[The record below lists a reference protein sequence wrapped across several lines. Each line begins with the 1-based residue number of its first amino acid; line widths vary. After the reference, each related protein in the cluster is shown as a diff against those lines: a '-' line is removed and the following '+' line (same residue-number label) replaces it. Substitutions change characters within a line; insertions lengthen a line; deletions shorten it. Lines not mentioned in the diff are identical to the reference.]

1 MLIPACCLH
10 AGYPRV
16 VSSSRKTSPT
26 VDGLSAHSAVP
37 FLGSCIPATEV
48 VSGELRRCGK
58 VKTSKSPE
66 HMTTKAGLVCRGV
79 RSPSRA
85 DD

>member
-1 MLIPACCLH
+1 MLIPASCLH

-16 VSSSRKTSPT
+16 VSSSRKKSPT
-26 VDGLSAHSAVP
+26 VDGLSAHPTVA
-37 FLGSCIPATEV
+37 FLGPCIPATEV

-66 HMTTKAGLVCRGV
+66 HDHQSWTGV
-79 RSPSRA
+79 SRCA
-85 DD
+85 QPLQG